1 METTVENKF
10 IPIYSLDAMDEPQRQ
25 EYVRNVCNH
34 LGIPPEL
41 NLVNL
46 GYLDEEDGPRR
57 LVVYI
62 KRGGTEMI
70 RSNRGIS
77 TGIVDFKEINGSF
90 VVSVVGTD
98 ALGRKESALGSK
110 WIKNLTGVD
119 LDDAIMTA
127 QTRAHRRCTLQFVG
141 AGVLDESEV
150 NKREA
155 VETTNTTPIAIAPQP
170 TVVPNTAPGSEVKIV
185 TLGEHFGKID
195 PNAGTGSLNGPVTN
209 TQKLAEPKW
218 MNPLLP
224 HSEQQRVFAEE
235 QEKMRAEAIAS
246 LNKAATSAVESVQ
259 QQEQPK
265 PVKKRTPR
273 KKSVDLGPSE
283 PVPNVAAVGSV
294 LMETRVETIEK
305 PAAVIPVP
313 VLTAPTVV
321 TTAPAAPVAVP
332 IQPPAATKSIVPPDV
347 LAGFRSRQYKF
358 KEELEQNG
366 FGPDPGLSVLDKL
379 RNFAALL
386 FPGVTN
392 FNHLTADQWEQYLS
406 KIEAYLKI
414 NGPKPTIVY
423 IEESIGIER

>member
-10 IPIYSLDAMDEPQRQ
+10 IPIYSLDAMTEPQRQ

-235 QEKMRAEAIAS
+235 QEKMRADAIAS
-246 LNKAATSAVESVQ
+246 LNNAAK
-259 QQEQPK
+259 QEEPPK

-313 VLTAPTVV
+313 ALTAPIVA
-321 TTAPAAPVAVP
+321 TTASVSAVIPVTSSIAPAVP
-332 IQPPAATKSIVPPDV
+332 IQPPATNKSVVPADV

-379 RNFAALL
+379 RNFAALTA
-386 FPGVTN
+386 PGVTN
-392 FNHLTADQWEQYLS
+392 FNHLTADIFQALVVVFRQ
-406 KIEAYLKI
+406 
-414 NGPKPTIVY
+414 
-423 IEESIGIER
+423 